1 MHFNTPKSKRRI
13 SIKKKRYT
21 VNLSINLKGNVG
33 NISMFVEI
41 LLWFNVI
48 SNRFVLLKR
57 QVFLFIYTYTKY
69 NRFVISFEANS
80 KDERIY
86 ISISSR
92 STFSLAREF
101 INLFFLP
108 PSRKCSYFSWKS
120 LPISSTLF
128 VPKNFDRFSPIKGNL
143 SSNIYIYRYLSVAQY

>member
-57 QVFLFIYTYTKY
+57 QVFFLSIHIQNTIVLSSHSKQTRKTNEYISQSA
-69 NRFVISFEANS
+69 RGQLSAWLESSSISFFCRRAENVLTSLENLFPSLRLSSSQKISIDSLPS
-80 KDERIY
+80 KRIFPQTYIY
-86 ISISSR
+86 IVI
-92 STFSLAREF
+92 
-101 INLFFLP
+101 
-108 PSRKCSYFSWKS
+108 
-120 LPISSTLF
+120 
-128 VPKNFDRFSPIKGNL
+128 
-143 SSNIYIYRYLSVAQY
+143 

>member
-21 VNLSINLKGNVG
+21 VNLSINLRGNVG
-33 NISMFVEI
+33 NISLKFYCDSM
-41 LLWFNVI
+41 WFRI
-48 SNRFVLLKR
+48 DSFFSRDRCSFYLY
-57 QVFLFIYTYTKY
+57 IYK
-69 NRFVISFEANS
+69 IQSFCHLIRS
-80 KDERIY
+80 KLERRTNIY